1 MALQMI
7 FLCNQGRYR
16 SRTAYELYKDKFNC
30 TYAGIHAPD
39 FDPSILEGDI
49 ICMEESI
56 AQELERKYPE
66 IAFNNRIFV
75 LNIPDVFDFMDKRLI
90 KLIKAQMK
98 DFQ

>member
-1 MALQMI
+1 
-7 FLCNQGRYR
+7 
-16 SRTAYELYKDKFNC
+16 
-30 TYAGIHAPD
+30 
-39 FDPSILEGDI
+39 
-49 ICMEESI
+49 MEESI